1 MHLCLN
7 TGYNLT
13 MKPVRKDE
21 ELSRPIRIGYK
32 SNINDLGYSKI
43 RGRTMY
49 ADHKLAEFKDRKSM
63 E

>member
-1 MHLCLN
+1 
-7 TGYNLT
+7 

-63 E
+63 